1 MLSHSNIVPICTQAL
16 VLGRNNVDFA
26 LEWLLGHAEEP
37 DAAEPPTQ
45 QQLRQVCVH
54 VCGVLVYD
62 RCWCVF
68 KT

>member
-1 MLSHSNIVPICTQAL
+1 M
-16 VLGRNNVDFA
+16 LGRNNVDFA